1 MNEHDVVPV
10 TVNILDREYRI
21 TCPAGEEQAL
31 QAAARLLDQR
41 MQDVKNSGKVI
52 GIDRIAVMVALN
64 ITHEFL
70 AIKPENSQPFD
81 NISDRLKS
89 IQHKVDLALEC
100 TEH

>member
-1 MNEHDVVPV
+1 MNDHDIIPV

-31 QAAARLLDQR
+31 QAAARHLNER
-41 MQDVKNSGKVI
+41 MQDVKSSGKVV
-52 GIDRIAVMVALN
+52 GVDRIAVMVALN

-70 AIKPENSQPFD
+70 AIKPGNDHPFD

-89 IQHKVDLALEC
+89 IQEKIELALDY
-100 TEH
+100 TTH